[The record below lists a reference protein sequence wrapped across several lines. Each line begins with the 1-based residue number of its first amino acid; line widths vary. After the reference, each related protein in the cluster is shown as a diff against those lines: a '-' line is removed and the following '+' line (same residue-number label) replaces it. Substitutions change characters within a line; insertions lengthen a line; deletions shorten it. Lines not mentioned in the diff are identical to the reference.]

1 MTKII
6 NYVID
11 RSPYLLAEIVRM
23 LASVAVFIAVSV
35 FVGIIV
41 FSVSAINS
49 DFFFPRGMFGWN
61 NPNLDTVFFSL
72 FGVSLCTSFVCG
84 IYAAR
89 CFCTKAHLREVRMF
103 FRKRVNN

>member
-1 MTKII
+1 MTIII

-11 RSPYLLAEIVRM
+11 RSPYLLAEVVRM

-72 FGVSLCTSFVCG
+72 FGVSLFVSCACG
-84 IYAAR
+84 IYAAEY
-89 CFCTKAHLREVRMF
+89 FYTKALLWEVRMF
-103 FRKRVNN
+103 FRDRVD